1 MVLTTGTPCV
11 LAQGAMGAAVRLPT
25 FDDLRTLAVGTAA
38 RDAGHGLL
46 LTVGCSQDEPQ
57 GDITL
62 SPSPLVEHDR
72 PDV

>member
-11 LAQGAMGAAVRLPT
+11 LAQVALGAAVRLPT

-46 LTVGCSQDEPQ
+46 LTVDALKTSPRV
-57 GDITL
+57 TSL
-62 SPSPLVEHDR
+62 SAPLHL
-72 PDV
+72 